1 MARADYLLNALK
13 YVAGRFVLGK
23 KHMIAHSPKY
33 GLKMKF
39 RSPDGGGRAIYKTGL
54 YEEPLT
60 QFLVQTLQL
69 EEGDLVFDVGANIG
83 WYSCVLSRHAPGAEI
98 FCFEP
103 DPENFELLRWNLEQ
117 NASTRVHPVQMG
129 IGERTETRR
138 LHLYKASNVGRHSML
153 DIHEGPAIDVRVTSL
168 DEFVRERELD
178 VERVKFLKIDIE
190 GFEYFAF
197 RGTQDVLEHL
207 PLMLAEFSPGYMRAG
222 GVEPADLLRLLHG
235 HGFDPYSI
243 DGLKLVP
250 RADEELLDRDTNINL
265 VWLKKGHP
273 LRPSPP

>member
-1 MARADYLLNALK
+1 MSRADYLLNSVR
-13 YVAGRFVLGK
+13 YFAGRFVLGK
-23 KHMIAHSPKY
+23 KHMIARSPRY

-54 YEEPLT
+54 YEEQLT
-60 QFLVQTLQL
+60 QFLLQTLHL

-103 DPENFELLRWNLEQ
+103 DPGNFELLRWTLEK
-117 NASTRVHPVQMG
+117 NASARVHPVQMG
-129 IGERTETRR
+129 VGGGPKRGGCTCTRR
-138 LHLYKASNVGRHSML
+138 ATSVVTPCWTSRWLRDRRPGHQPGRVRSRSGARSRAGEVPEDRRRRLRILRLSRGPGRAEAPASHARGVLSG
-153 DIHEGPAIDVRVTSL
+153 IHAR
-168 DEFVRERELD
+168 R
-178 VERVKFLKIDIE
+178 
-190 GFEYFAF
+190 
-197 RGTQDVLEHL
+197 
-207 PLMLAEFSPGYMRAG
+207 G

-243 DGLKLVP
+243 DGLELVS
-250 RADEELLDRDTNINL
+250 RTDEELLDRDSNIDL

-273 LRPSPP
+273 L